1 MLEENMVFTIE
12 PILTLFNN
20 RNVKIWDDKWTWQ
33 IPFNPSAQFEHMIR
47 VSASGNEILTQI

>member
-1 MLEENMVFTIE
+1 MVFTIE

-20 RNVKIWDDKWTWQ
+20 RSVKIWDDQWTWQ
-33 IPFNPSAQFEHMIR
+33 IPFNPSAQFEHMVR